1 MISMQNENDERILT
15 ALGET
20 AIFVMRQDTHEI
32 LFCNDVAIKLEGKER
47 CRRIHELWEKQ
58 CCHCAAENI
67 KKNGYDARIIFDD
80 TKKKFLKITVA
91 DIKWGKESIS
101 AFSVVIA
108 PVLEGK
114 NATVN
119 LNGLENTD
127 VIPSAGYTHSCMVD
141 LTQNVYVN
149 LLPNCYGSDIFF
161 HGTSYDEMAEY
172 IKKCIH
178 PLHNEA
184 MKDIYCRE
192 HLLRAYYEGKQRI
205 SRDYLLQNEEGIYH
219 WVRGSVL
226 FQKNSENSD
235 VMAVMLWR
243 AVGDEKGIAQQLLL
257 EQEALFNSLPGYV
270 LKIAVGDEISFLEAS
285 KTFYDFFGET
295 AESYQIGDNV
305 LAEDRASVVSKI
317 KEKGMQGKP
326 ISFECRVCNKRGKHI
341 WVQCEGK
348 MVGHQ
353 QGQSV
358 YLLILL
364 DITVVKES
372 QAQLMQERERY
383 RLAVVDM
390 AVGIFEYY
398 VKEDFFV
405 YHNTRRGNQETK
417 RIRNYINNLKKSS
430 VFSAEGVKLMEKI
443 LRGESTGEE
452 IEIYVEKRKQKEWF
466 FCQGNPIFEDGE
478 SEKIKKVVGTL
489 RSIDVVKKEQLRAEE
504 KLQVEQ
510 KKARMS
516 NQRFL
521 QAVNQLY
528 DFILEMNLKSKEIY
542 IWKYSE
548 EYASL
553 VPRDDTIYGFLTK
566 GCFDLVHPE
575 YLKTAREMFSAT
587 SLLNEYEKGNKEFVL
602 EIPVLNS
609 RNVYRWCR
617 IQIQLMEEDTDEL
630 CVMVYFKDIG
640 DQKSREAQQQNAIK
654 DALRLAEQANAAKSD
669 FLSRM
674 SHDIR
679 TPMNAIMGMVTIAE
693 ANLEHKEKVA
703 DCLYKINASS
713 KYLLS
718 LINNILDMSKIES
731 GKMPLTIK
739 EFDIHELLHESVV
752 YGYMQGQLKEHE
764 FFVVLKGETEGI
776 FEGDS
781 LRVNQ
786 ILINLL
792 SNAFKYTP
800 PKGTISL
807 TVEVKNYGQSGI
819 LLRMEVKDNGIGI
832 QKNSLE
838 KIFVPFEQGQGG
850 LDSGGTGLGLA
861 ISQNLARLLGGQIFV
876 ESEVG
881 KGSVFQVELPL
892 KRKADSILSF
902 ADQEEAQ
909 EQKDLA
915 TREENSFGQLENVR
929 VLLAEDNAMN
939 VEIVKTLLEMC
950 GITVDVAGNGQR
962 CTELFCQ
969 AKEDTYLAILM
980 DIQMPIMNGYEAT
993 KMIRQMERSDAKS
1006 IPIIAM
1012 TANAFS
1018 TDIAETMA
1026 VGMTEHI
1033 PKPIDMCTLLNLLKG
1048 YEKKKRGTG
1057 QDS

>member
-1 MISMQNENDERILT
+1 MISMQNEDYERILK

-20 AIFVMRQDTHEI
+20 AVFVMRQDTHEI
-32 LFCNDVAIKLEGKER
+32 LFCHDVAVKQEGKER
-47 CRRIHELWEKQ
+47 CTRLHELWENQ
-58 CCHCAAENI
+58 WFYCAAEHI
-67 KKNGYDARIIFDD
+67 KKDGYYSRTFYDD
-80 TKKKFLKITVA
+80 TKKKVLKMTVM
-91 DIKWGKESIS
+91 DIEWGKEHIP
-101 AFSVVIA
+101 AFAVVIA
-108 PVLEGK
+108 PILEGEDAAI
-114 NATVN
+114 NS
-119 LNGLENTD
+119 D
-127 VIPSAGYTHSCMVD
+127 VSQNVDMSLSEGYTHSCIVD

-149 LLPNCYGSDIFF
+149 LLPDCFDSNIFF
-161 HGTSYDEMAEY
+161 HGTSYDEMAGY
-172 IKKCIH
+172 INKRIH
-178 PLHNEA
+178 PLHDGA
-184 MKDIYCRE
+184 MKEIYCRE
-192 HLLRAYYEGKQRI
+192 HLLQAYYEGKQRI
-205 SRDYLLQNEEGIYH
+205 SRDYLFQNEEGIYR
-219 WVRGSVL
+219 WIRGSVL
-226 FQKNSENSD
+226 FQKNPESSD
-235 VMAVMLWR
+235 VTAVMLWR
-243 AVGDEKGIAQQLLL
+243 EIGAEKGVAQQLLL

-270 LKIAVGDEISFLEAS
+270 LKIAVGEEISFLEAS

-295 AESYQIGDNV
+295 DESYQVGDNV
-305 LAEDRASVVSKI
+305 LEEDRTFVVSKI
-317 KEKGMQGKP
+317 RDKGKQEQP
-326 ISFECRVCNKRGKHI
+326 ISFECRVRNKKGKLI

-348 MVGHQ
+348 IVGHQ
-353 QGQSV
+353 LGQPV

-372 QAQLMQERERY
+372 QLQLMQERERY

-405 YHNTRRGNQETK
+405 YHNTRRGDQETK
-417 RIRNYINNLKKSS
+417 RILNFVKNLHKSS
-430 VFSAEGVKLMEKI
+430 IFSAEGARLMEKI

-478 SEKIKKVVGTL
+478 SGKVKKVVGTL

-504 KLQVEQ
+504 KLQFEQ
-510 KKARMS
+510 KKNRMS

-528 DFILEMNLKSKEIY
+528 DFILEINLKSKGVY
-542 IWKYSE
+542 IWKDSK
-548 EYASL
+548 EYAPL
-553 VPRDDTIYGFLTK
+553 VPRDDTLYSFLET

-575 YLKTAREMFSAT
+575 YQETAREAFSPAFF
-587 SLLNEYEKGNKEFVL
+587 LKEYEKGNKELVL
-602 EIPVLNS
+602 EIPVLNG

-630 CVMVYFKDIG
+630 CVMVYFKDID
-640 DQKSREAQQQNAIK
+640 DQKSREEQQQNAIK

-693 ANLEHKEKVA
+693 VNLEHKEKVA
-703 DCLYKINASS
+703 DCLYKINSSS

-764 FFVVLKGETEGI
+764 FFVQLKGEIDGI

-781 LRVNQ
+781 LRINQ

-800 PKGTISL
+800 PKGKISL
-807 TVEVKNYGQSGI
+807 TVAVKNYGQGGI
-819 LLRMEVKDNGIGI
+819 LLQMQVRDNGIGI
-832 QKNSLE
+832 DKNFLE
-838 KIFVPFEQGQGG
+838 KIFTPFEQGEGG
-850 LDSGGTGLGLA
+850 LESGGTGLGLA

-881 KGSVFQVELPL
+881 KGTVFRVELPL
-892 KRKADSILSF
+892 RRKTENILLST
-902 ADQEEAQ
+902 DKEEAQ
-909 EQKDLA
+909 AQEGEVRNERNPL
-915 TREENSFGQLENVR
+915 GQLKNVK
-929 VLLAEDNAMN
+929 VLLAEDNEMN

-950 GITVDVAGNGQR
+950 GITVDVVRNGQE
-962 CTELFCQ
+962 CTEFFCQ

-993 KMIRQMERSDAKS
+993 KIIRKMKRSDAKS

-1026 VGMTEHI
+1026 AGMTAHI
-1033 PKPIDMCTLLNLLKG
+1033 PKPIDVRTLLNLLKE
-1048 YEKKKRGTG
+1048 YEAEKKKIG
-1057 QDS
+1057 QER